1 MNKTDLLAK
10 LLASENIDIVR
21 AGVSTAS
28 FDIVNRVLTLPQWQD
43 MTDTIEIML
52 KAHEVGHALFS
63 PIELLVNDS
72 KTPKSYIN
80 VIEDVRI
87 ERKIKSIFP
96 GLRKDFI
103 QGYKELNDRDFF
115 KIANKD
121 LSKLNLINRI
131 NLYFKAGSTC
141 GVTFTKQEMVFV
153 ERAKTCDTVNDV
165 TALSNDIYAFSKAD
179 YEDKK
184 AEQQEQQMSQDP
196 DDSDEEYGDDDSESD
211 EYGDD
216 DSEDDEDSEVTEG
229 DSDDE
234 ESDEETEDDTAN
246 GSGGNKKDK
255 EEEEALEASTQEA
268 FDDNLGNLADT
279 DLSIINHTTE
289 VPSEFQNPI
298 VGYKQVLTDLSE
310 DYVVGLDNGYDNGY
324 ASDREKSVNVF
335 KSESANYVN
344 YLVKEFEM
352 KKSARR
358 YSRTTIAKTGGLNVN
373 KLFAHTISDNLFKSI
388 STVTD
393 EKNHGMIFLL
403 DWSGSMCGVM
413 EDTLKQVINLASFCQ
428 RSGIAYQVL
437 AFTSQCHKHRIDA
450 SKLNSSIISDNFNLI
465 ELFSNKMSITEF
477 NKMLK
482 LVLSR
487 PWQYS
492 RDYRLGNTP
501 LNSSLLYM
509 VDYLG
514 KFTRMNNVEKTS
526 LVVLTDGISNTLM
539 VDSSK
544 TDWQKKILHKLRDT
558 KTKKDYVF
566 PLCASEQTQFLL
578 KVIKDRYNIP
588 VIGFYIAGVNKHQI
602 FNFISEFMNPVGRYG
617 YDKMYDNYEKI
628 RSSIRKTGVFTL
640 ETTAYDELYFL
651 PASNNKTSAV
661 ELEIKP
667 NATASGMASQFKKFL
682 NNKKTNRTVL
692 DQFIKLVA

>member
-96 GLRKDFI
+96 GLRKDFV

-115 KIANKD
+115 KIANQD

-131 NLYFKAGSTC
+131 NLYFKSGSSC

-165 TALSNDIYAFSKAD
+165 TTLSDDIYAFSKAD

-184 AEQQEQQMSQDP
+184 AEQEEQQMSEEP
-196 DDSDEEYGDDDSESD
+196 NESFEEYENDDSYDEEYENDDS
-211 EYGDD
+211 Y
-216 DSEDDEDSEVTEG
+216 DDEDSEVTEG

-246 GSGGNKKDK
+246 GSGGKSKEK

-268 FDDNLGNLADT
+268 FDNNLGNLADT

-310 DYVVGLDNGYDNGY
+310 DYVVGLDTGY
-324 ASDREKSVNVF
+324 ASDREKSVNEF

-403 DWSGSMCGVM
+403 DWSGSMAYVM

-437 AFTSQCHKHRIDA
+437 AFASQCHKHIIDA

-526 LVVLTDGISNTLM
+526 LVVLTDGISNTLK
-539 VDSSK
+539 VDSR
-544 TDWQKKILHKLRDT
+544 TNDWQKKILHKLRDI

-578 KVIKDRYNIP
+578 KVIKDRYSIP
-588 VIGFYIAGVNKHQI
+588 VIGFYIAGVNKREI
-602 FNFISEFMNPVGRYG
+602 FNFINEFISSIGRYD
-617 YDKMYDNYEKI
+617 YNEIYATYEKI
-628 RSSIRKTGVFTL
+628 RSSVRKTGVYTL

-651 PASNNKTSAV
+651 PSSKNKSTVV

-667 NATASGMASQFKKFL
+667 NASTTGMASQFKKFL

>member
-80 VIEDVRI
+80 VVEDVRI
-87 ERKIKSIFP
+87 ERKIKTIFP
-96 GLRKDFI
+96 GLRKDFV
-103 QGYKELNDRDFF
+103 QGYKELNERDFF
-115 KIANKD
+115 KIANQD

-141 GVTFTKQEMVFV
+141 GVTFSKQEMVFV

-165 TALSNDIYAFSKAD
+165 TVLADDIYTFSKAD

-184 AEQQEQQMSQDP
+184 SKQEEQQMSQDP
-196 DDSDEEYGDDDSESD
+196 DDSYEEEESYDDFEQDDDNESDDDGDGESDDGDGESDDDGESEQDGPTESD
-211 EYGDD
+211 EDR
-216 DSEDDEDSEVTEG
+216 EL
-229 DSDDE
+229 
-234 ESDEETEDDTAN
+234 
-246 GSGGNKKDK
+246 K
-255 EEEEALEASTQEA
+255 EEEKALEASTQQA
-268 FDDNLGNLADT
+268 FDDNLGELADT

-289 VPSEFQNPI
+289 ISSEIKNVI
-298 VGYKQVLTDLSE
+298 VTYKQVFADLKE
-310 DYVVGLDNGYDNGY
+310 DFGISGMGNSY
-324 ASDREKSVNVF
+324 ASDYMNKQIVEF
-335 KSESANYVN
+335 KSESVKYVN

-373 KLFAHTISDNLFKSI
+373 KLYAHTISDNLFKSI

-393 EKNHGMIFLL
+393 DKNHGMIFLL
-403 DWSGSMCGVM
+403 DWSGSMTTVM

-437 AFTSQCHKHRIDA
+437 AFSSTCHKHRIQA
-450 SKLNSSIISDNFNLI
+450 NKINNSIITDEFNLL
-465 ELFSNKMSITEF
+465 ELFSNKMSTSEF
-477 NKMLK
+477 NRMINLM
-482 LVLSR
+482 LSR
-487 PWQYS
+487 PWNYS
-492 RDYRLGNTP
+492 PNYRLGNTP

-509 VDYLG
+509 VDYIG
-514 KFTRMNNVEKTS
+514 KFTITNNVEKTS
-526 LVVLTDGISNTLM
+526 LVVLTDGVSNSLYVDNSKNDWKKKTLN
-539 VDSSK
+539 
-544 TDWQKKILHKLRDT
+544 KIRDI

-566 PLCASEQTQFLL
+566 PDAADEQTQLLL
-578 KVIKDRYNIP
+578 KIIKDRYNIP
-588 VIGFYIAGVNKHQI
+588 VIGFYISGISKNQI
-602 FNFISEFMNPVGRYG
+602 YNFIYEFMNKHRK
-617 YDKMYDNYEKI
+617 YDYNDMFITYEKI
-628 RSSIRKTGVFTL
+628 RSSIKKTGVYTL

-651 PASNNKTSAV
+651 PSSNNKTNTA

-667 NATASGMASQFKKFL
+667 NSTASGMASQFKKFL

-692 DQFIKLVA
+692 DKFIKLVA

>member
-566 PLCASEQTQFLL
+566 PLDASTQTQFLL

-640 ETTAYDELYFL
+640 
-651 PASNNKTSAV
+651 
-661 ELEIKP
+661 
-667 NATASGMASQFKKFL
+667 
-682 NNKKTNRTVL
+682 
-692 DQFIKLVA
+692 

>member
-1 MNKTDLLAK
+1 MNKSDLLAK
-10 LLASENIDIVR
+10 LLASENIDIIR

-87 ERKIKSIFP
+87 ERKIKTIFP

-131 NLYFKAGSTC
+131 NLYFKAGSAC
-141 GVTFTKQEMVFV
+141 GVTFTKQEMIFV
-153 ERAKTCDTVNDV
+153 DRAKTCDTVNDV
-165 TALSNDIYAFSKAD
+165 TTLSDDIYAFSKAD

-184 AEQQEQQMSQDP
+184 AEQEEQLMSQEP
-196 DDSDEEYGDDDSESD
+196 DDSEDDYENDDSYDDDSE
-211 EYGDD
+211 E
-216 DSEDDEDSEVTEG
+216 DEDSEVTEC

-246 GSGGNKKDK
+246 GSGGKSKEEK
-255 EEEEALEASTQEA
+255 EEEEALEATTQEA

-279 DLSIINHTTE
+279 NLSIINHTTE
-289 VPSEFQNPI
+289 IPSEFQNPI
-298 VGYKQVLTDLSE
+298 VGYKQVLKDLTE
-310 DYVVGLDNGYDNGY
+310 DLQKTYGVEYSY
-324 ASDREKSVNVF
+324 YRENLINDF
-335 KSESANYVN
+335 KTESANYVN

-373 KLFAHTISDNLFKSI
+373 KLYAHTISDNLFKSI

-403 DWSGSMCGVM
+403 DWSGSMSNIM

-437 AFTSQCHKHRIDA
+437 AFTSTCTKHKID
-450 SKLNSSIISDNFNLI
+450 SRKLNSTIQSDDFNLL
-465 ELFSNKMSITEF
+465 ELFSNKMSATEF
-477 NKMLK
+477 NTMLK
-482 LVLSR
+482 LALLR
-487 PWQYS
+487 PWNYS

-509 VDYLG
+509 VDYIG

-526 LVVLTDGISNTLM
+526 LVVLTDGVSNSLR
-539 VDSSK
+539 VDYDSLN
-544 TDWQKKILHKLRDT
+544 ILHKVRDS
-558 KTKKDYVF
+558 KSKKDYIF
-566 PLCASEQTQFLL
+566 PTGASEQTQLLL
-578 KVIKDRYNIP
+578 KIIKDRYNIP
-588 VIGFYIAGVNKHQI
+588 VIGFYISGVSRREV
-602 FNFISEFMNPVGRYG
+602 FCFVSEFMNQFKSWDERNVIYNEI
-617 YDKMYDNYEKI
+617 K
-628 RSSIRKTGVFTL
+628 SIVKKTGVFTL

-651 PASNNKTSAV
+651 PASNNKTSTV

-667 NATASGMASQFKKFL
+667 NASAAGMASQFKKFL